1 MTRNNKKKIPN
12 FISNSRL
19 EISNSCYK
27 NNDFIIGDTEDVLD
41 IKNQYL
47 IQTYSAIYDEFE
59 KIKKVNNIKNL
70 SCAQIVGDGEDEY
83 LAGYCD
89 YKIYPLIEIKI
100 KGSGIRDILKKN
112 TTVATGFFLIHDTTA
127 INRSYFDLYD
137 NFLNFT
143 KKQYLKKTIKINSK
157 SICFAPLYDSELSSI
172 FNDHPTKSNG
182 KKIIKSFEDF
192 DKDKVK
198 SFQKELNKLKKQ
210 KKRKEPGSI
219 VKYTVDNGAY
229 DIFRPEYKGG
239 GLIFVL
245 KK

>member
-89 YKIYPLIEIKI
+89 YKIYPLI
-100 KGSGIRDILKKN
+100 
-112 TTVATGFFLIHDTTA
+112 
-127 INRSYFDLYD
+127 
-137 NFLNFT
+137 
-143 KKQYLKKTIKINSK
+143 
-157 SICFAPLYDSELSSI
+157 
-172 FNDHPTKSNG
+172 
-182 KKIIKSFEDF
+182 
-192 DKDKVK
+192 
-198 SFQKELNKLKKQ
+198 
-210 KKRKEPGSI
+210 
-219 VKYTVDNGAY
+219 
-229 DIFRPEYKGG
+229 
-239 GLIFVL
+239 
-245 KK
+245 